1 MITILN
7 KNYYLCS
14 VINENIK
21 IQRIITN
28 DYGKEY

>member
-7 KNYYLCS
+7 KIITFCS